1 MEAQE
6 MLSTHGEGRQVNPDL
21 MGTPIERRRWLRN
34 TYGRG
39 PLFARAFLYGSYRYF
54 FRRGFL
60 DGKEG
65 LIFHV
70 LQGFWFRFL
79 VDALIYERKKTLRK
93 ETTATL

>member
-1 MEAQE
+1 
-6 MLSTHGEGRQVNPDL
+6 VDPDL

-34 TYGRG
+34 SYGRA
-39 PLFARAFLYGSYRYF
+39 PLFVRALLYGFYRYLL
-54 FRRGFL
+54 RRGFL

-79 VDALIYERKKTLRK
+79 VDSLIYERRKTS
-93 ETTATL
+93 